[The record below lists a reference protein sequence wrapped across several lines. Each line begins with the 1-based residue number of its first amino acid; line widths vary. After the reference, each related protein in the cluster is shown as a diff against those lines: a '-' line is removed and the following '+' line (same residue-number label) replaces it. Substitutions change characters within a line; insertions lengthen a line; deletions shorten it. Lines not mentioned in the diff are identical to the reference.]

1 MTKASILVV
10 EDEHI
15 VARDIAARLQRR
27 GYLVAGIASTAQ
39 EAIEGTG
46 THRPDLVLMDIMLK
60 GDVDGIA
67 AADQIRDLY
76 DIPVVYLTAFAD
88 DQTLARAKVTDAFG
102 YILKPFEERELT
114 ITIDMALYKHR
125 METRLRESER
135 WLGTTL
141 RSIGDGIIAAD
152 TTGAITFLN
161 TVAEELTGWRTDEAT
176 RRQLSEVFHT
186 AFENVAGR
194 AGGPTVLVRKDGKRI
209 PIEESAA
216 PIKDSRGQTKGIVV
230 VFRDVTDQR
239 RAQDALHVSE
249 ERLAGIIASAMD
261 AIVTING
268 QQQIVLFNAAAEQ
281 MFRCSA
287 HEAVGRPLEEFLPSR
302 FRDMHRHHVAEYGRS
317 GTTKRRMGSPGTVI
331 GLRRDGTE
339 FPMEASISQIEAAGE
354 RLYTVILRD
363 ITERYHAEQALRESE
378 ERYRRFF
385 EDDLTGDYIARA
397 DGTILDCNPAFAR
410 MLGFQNTQAARQC
423 NVLSLY
429 PSVEA
434 RERFFSLLQSRGRV
448 EEYEKD
454 LVRPDGQTIHVVENT
469 YGVFGRDGRL
479 VETKGYMYD
488 ITERKRLEEQV
499 RQTHKMESIG
509 TLASG
514 IAHDFNNI
522 LNNVIGF
529 IMQIKKHAYEPEKVL
544 KYSQTIE
551 KSATR
556 GAELS
561 AQLLSFARKTKRE
574 NVPVNVAQI
583 VDEVYSLCGETFPRN
598 ITMSRHLDV
607 DLLSVLGDYGELYQV
622 LLNLTVNARD
632 ALTARGTGIQ
642 GAVSIG
648 AFNGRIGER
657 ISGQMLATQTD
668 RYVELRVSDNGIG
681 IPKEMRERIFDPFF
695 TTKERGRGTG
705 LGLSVVYT
713 IVRNHHGIILIDSEE
728 GEGSTFHVYL
738 PAVDR
743 VTAPSVVSG
752 VIRPPAGRQ
761 ECVLLVDDEES
772 MQELGREL
780 LEEEGYRVLIAS
792 NGQDAIH
799 LYRQRSAEIQLV
811 ILDLVMPG
819 MDGGQTYL
827 ELRKINPDL
836 KVFFCTGYM
845 PDQVIS
851 ALLEEERLKALQK
864 PFNPE
869 NFVQMVRE
877 VLDEKPFPSA
887 RPPE

>member
-10 EDEHI
+10 EDEQI
-15 VARDIAARLQRR
+15 VAKDIAARLQRR
-27 GYLVAGIASTAQ
+27 GYLVVGIASTAQ
-39 EAIEGTG
+39 EAIEGAG
-46 THRPDLVLMDIMLK
+46 THLPDLVLMDIMLK

-135 WLGTTL
+135 WLSTTL

-161 TVAEELTGWRTDEAT
+161 AVAEDLTGWRTEEAT

-194 AGGPTVLVRKDGKRI
+194 SGGPTVLVSKDGKRI

-230 VFRDVTDQR
+230 VFRDVTEQR
-239 RAQDALHVSE
+239 RAQDALQVSE
-249 ERLAGIIASAMD
+249 ARLAGIIASAMD
-261 AIVTING
+261 AIITITSE
-268 QQQIVLFNAAAEQ
+268 QQIVLFNAAAEQ
-281 MFRCSA
+281 MFRCPA
-287 HEAVGRPLEEFLPSR
+287 DEAVGKPLEEFLPSR
-302 FRDMHRHHVAEYGRS
+302 FRDMHRHHISEFGRT
-317 GTTKRRMGSPGTVI
+317 GITKRRMGSPGAII

-363 ITERYHAEQALRESE
+363 ITARYHAEQALRESE

-410 MLGFQNTQAARQC
+410 MLGFQNTEAALQY
-423 NVLSLY
+423 NLLSLY

-434 RERFFSLLQSRGRV
+434 RETFFSLLQARGRV

-479 VETKGYMYD
+479 TETKGYMYD

-509 TLASG
+509 TLAGG

-583 VDEVYSLCGETFPRN
+583 VEEVYSLCGETFPRN
-598 ITMSRHLDV
+598 ITVGRHLDD

-632 ALTARGTGIQ
+632 ALVARGTNIQ
-642 GAVSIG
+642 GAISIG

-738 PAVDR
+738 PAVQR
-743 VTAPSVVSG
+743 VTPLPATSE

-761 ECVLLVDDEES
+761 EYVLLVDDEES
-772 MQELGREL
+772 MQDLGREL

-792 NGQDAIH
+792 NGLDAVH
-799 LYRQRSAEIQLV
+799 LYGQRSAEIQLV

-827 ELRKINPDL
+827 ELRKINPHL

-851 ALLEEERLKALQK
+851 ALLEEESLKALQK

-869 NFVQMVRE
+869 NFVRMVRD
-877 VLDEKPFPSA
+877 VLDAKP
-887 RPPE
+887 

>member
-27 GYLVAGIASTAQ
+27 GYLVVGIASTAQ

-76 DIPVVYLTAFAD
+76 DVPVVYLTAFAD

-135 WLGTTL
+135 WLSTTL

-152 TTGAITFLN
+152 TAGAITFLN
-161 TVAEELTGWRTDEAT
+161 AVAEELTGWRTEEAT

-194 AGGPTVLVRKDGKRI
+194 AGGPTVLVSKDGKRI

-261 AIVTING
+261 AIITING

-287 HEAVGRPLEEFLPSR
+287 REAVGRPLEEFLPSR
-302 FRDMHRHHVAEYGRS
+302 FRDMHRHHVVEFGRA

-354 RLYTVILRD
+354 RLYTVIVRD

-410 MLGFQNTQAARQC
+410 MLGFQNTQAARQ
-423 NVLSLY
+423 
-429 PSVEA
+429 
-434 RERFFSLLQSRGRV
+434 R
-448 EEYEKD
+448 
-454 LVRPDGQTIHVVENT
+454 
-469 YGVFGRDGRL
+469 
-479 VETKGYMYD
+479 
-488 ITERKRLEEQV
+488 
-499 RQTHKMESIG
+499 
-509 TLASG
+509 
-514 IAHDFNNI
+514 NI
-522 LNNVIGF
+522 LFPAPG
-529 IMQIKKHAYEPEKVL
+529 AR
-544 KYSQTIE
+544 
-551 KSATR
+551 TR
-556 GAELS
+556 G
-561 AQLLSFARKTKRE
+561 
-574 NVPVNVAQI
+574 
-583 VDEVYSLCGETFPRN
+583 
-598 ITMSRHLDV
+598 
-607 DLLSVLGDYGELYQV
+607 
-622 LLNLTVNARD
+622 
-632 ALTARGTGIQ
+632 
-642 GAVSIG
+642 
-648 AFNGRIGER
+648 
-657 ISGQMLATQTD
+657 
-668 RYVELRVSDNGIG
+668 
-681 IPKEMRERIFDPFF
+681 
-695 TTKERGRGTG
+695 
-705 LGLSVVYT
+705 
-713 IVRNHHGIILIDSEE
+713 
-728 GEGSTFHVYL
+728 
-738 PAVDR
+738 
-743 VTAPSVVSG
+743 G
-752 VIRPPAGRQ
+752 V
-761 ECVLLVDDEES
+761 
-772 MQELGREL
+772 
-780 LEEEGYRVLIAS
+780 
-792 NGQDAIH
+792 
-799 LYRQRSAEIQLV
+799 
-811 ILDLVMPG
+811 
-819 MDGGQTYL
+819 
-827 ELRKINPDL
+827 
-836 KVFFCTGYM
+836 
-845 PDQVIS
+845 
-851 ALLEEERLKALQK
+851 
-864 PFNPE
+864 
-869 NFVQMVRE
+869 
-877 VLDEKPFPSA
+877 
-887 RPPE
+887 

>member
-10 EDEHI
+10 EDEQI
-15 VARDIAARLQRR
+15 VAKDIAARLQRR
-27 GYLVAGIASTAQ
+27 GYLVVGIASTAQ
-39 EAIEGTG
+39 EAIEGAG
-46 THRPDLVLMDIMLK
+46 THLPDLVLMDIMLK

-135 WLGTTL
+135 WLSTTL

-161 TVAEELTGWRTDEAT
+161 AVAEDLTGWRTEEAT

-194 AGGPTVLVRKDGKRI
+194 SGGPTVLVSKDGKRI

-230 VFRDVTDQR
+230 VFRDVTEQR
-239 RAQDALHVSE
+239 RAQDALQVSE
-249 ERLAGIIASAMD
+249 ARLAGIIASAMD
-261 AIVTING
+261 AIITITSE
-268 QQQIVLFNAAAEQ
+268 QQIVLFNAAAEQ
-281 MFRCSA
+281 MFRCPA
-287 HEAVGRPLEEFLPSR
+287 DEAVGKPLEEFLPSR
-302 FRDMHRHHVAEYGRS
+302 FRDMHRHHISEFGRT
-317 GTTKRRMGSPGTVI
+317 GITKRRMGSPGAII

-363 ITERYHAEQALRESE
+363 ITARYHAEQALRESE

-410 MLGFQNTQAARQC
+410 MLGFQNTEAALQY
-423 NVLSLY
+423 NLLSLY

-434 RERFFSLLQSRGRV
+434 RETFFSLLQVRGRV

-479 VETKGYMYD
+479 TETKGYMYD

-509 TLASG
+509 TLAGG

-583 VDEVYSLCGETFPRN
+583 VEEVYSLCGETFPRN
-598 ITMSRHLDV
+598 ITVGRHLDD

-632 ALTARGTGIQ
+632 ALVARGTNIQ
-642 GAVSIG
+642 GAISIG

-738 PAVDR
+738 PAVQR
-743 VTAPSVVSG
+743 VTPLPATSE

-761 ECVLLVDDEES
+761 EYVLLVDDEES
-772 MQELGREL
+772 MQDLGREL

-792 NGQDAIH
+792 NGLDAVH
-799 LYRQRSAEIQLV
+799 LYGQRSAEIQLV

-827 ELRKINPDL
+827 ELRKINPHL

-851 ALLEEERLKALQK
+851 ALLEEESLKALQK

-869 NFVQMVRE
+869 NFVRMVRD
-877 VLDEKPFPSA
+877 VLDAKP
-887 RPPE
+887 